1 MNQLQASTDNIV
13 GTVHSVLSNKV
24 SSMKMSALPRLQM
37 REVLDYLIKALDAT
51 RIAVMAKD
59 SCTVNTYTK
68 ILELYALSRYT
79 FELGKETLGHH
90 ELGGYD
96 IIGYED
102 GLFNQLR
109 STPPV
114 NMTRSDVNQVRALI
128 YSGSMAGQ
136 ISSVDILA
144 YKGGRFLWQIEYY
157 DDENRVDKVK
167 AYVGHVGAQLRI
179 EYNAHDCVYVT
190 VMMDSEL
197 RTSWSER
204 LVYFFKN
211 YFLLV

>member
-1 MNQLQASTDNIV
+1 
-13 GTVHSVLSNKV
+13 
-24 SSMKMSALPRLQM
+24 
-37 REVLDYLIKALDAT
+37 
-51 RIAVMAKD
+51 
-59 SCTVNTYTK
+59 
-68 ILELYALSRYT
+68 
-79 FELGKETLGHH
+79 
-90 ELGGYD
+90 LGGYD

-114 NMTRSDVNQVRALI
+114 NMTRGDVNQVRALI

-157 DDENRVDKVK
+157 DEKNRAQKVK
-167 AYVGHVGAQLRI
+167 AYVGHIGAQMRI
-179 EYNAHDCVYVT
+179 EHNAYDCVYIT
-190 VMMDSEL
+190 VLIDSEL
-197 RTSWSER
+197 RTSWPDR